1 MSVLLVDIGN
11 TRVKWARLEP
21 HGPGRLQAGM
31 HVGWSAREFERF
43 VLRDAGDIERVLVS
57 NVAGGQVARRL
68 TTAVRRRLGI
78 RPEFVRSIRSA
89 GGVTTR
95 YVEPWRLGV
104 DRFVA
109 AIGAHHLV
117 GARPACV
124 ISVGTAVT
132 LDLVD
137 AEGVHRG
144 GAIVPGPRLMI
155 DSLLDNTDGI
165 GRRARGDRRRAHG
178 LFARGTREAVEQGA
192 RHAVAAVID
201 RFVAESRARLGRRP
215 LVLLT
220 GGAAPEIGPLLRTRC
235 RDVPDLVLRGLAV
248 LARSRTR

>member
-11 TRVKWARLEP
+11 TRVKWARLGSR
-21 HGPGRLQAGM
+21 GPGRPHAAV
-31 HVGWSAREFERF
+31 HVGWSARDFERF
-43 VLRDAGDIERVLVS
+43 VFRDAEGIERVLVS
-57 NVAGGQVARRL
+57 NVAGEQVARHL
-68 TTAVRRRLGI
+68 TAAARRRLGI
-78 RPEFVRSIRSA
+78 RAELVRSVRSA

-95 YVEPWRLGV
+95 YAEPWRLGV

-109 AIGAHHLV
+109 AIGAHDLV
-117 GARPACV
+117 GARAACV

-137 AEGVHRG
+137 AAGVHRG

-155 DSLLDNTDGI
+155 ESLLHNTDGI
-165 GRRARGDRRRAHG
+165 GKRARGDRRRSRG
-178 LFARGTREAVEQGA
+178 LFARGTREAIEQGA

-201 RFVAESRARLGRRP
+201 RFVAEARAELGTRP
-215 LVLLT
+215 VVLLT
-220 GGAAPEIGPLLRTRC
+220 GGAAPEIRPLLRTRC

-248 LARSRTR
+248 LARSETR